1 MAPEHILQ
9 TIRSLNVMLS
19 RKLKAPFGVM
29 AVYCADNK
37 PEDTSSSGAYYL
49 LDKNG
54 ITLFQDETVRA
65 EYRLG
70 QRSLLNFFLDHCPE
84 EKRRQAAILLTYSPL
99 FWRLKSSLNI
109 HAGTIPLGRL
119 LQNTASTAALITL
132 LLTWFF
138 SRQATPETK
147 PVGIYMSICFT
158 LALSSVA
165 RVGDWWDDVRT
176 GINPGIDYARRL
188 GLLLAAL
195 VPFYYYA
202 NITNSL
208 LEKPLQY
215 TLLST
220 TAAAVCMSFFSN
232 RS

>member
-1 MAPEHILQ
+1 MKSEHILQ
-9 TIRSLNVMLS
+9 TIRALNVMLS

-29 AVYCADNK
+29 GVYCADK
-37 PEDTSSSGAYYL
+37 TPEDIPSSGTYYL
-49 LDKNG
+49 LDKTG
-54 ITLFQDETVRA
+54 ITLIQNNNVRA

-84 EKRRQAAILLTYSPL
+84 DKRRQAAILLSYSPL
-99 FWRLKSSLNI
+99 FWRLRSALNI

-119 LQNTASTAALITL
+119 LQNIASTGALAALVI
-132 LLTWFF
+132 TWFAA
-138 SRQATPETK
+138 RQSQPEAK
-147 PVGIYMSICFT
+147 PVAVYMSICFI
-158 LALSSVA
+158 LALSSIA
-165 RVGDWWDDVRT
+165 RIGDWWDDIRA

-188 GLLLAAL
+188 GLVLAGL

-202 NITNSL
+202 NITHSL

>member
-9 TIRSLNVMLS
+9 IIRSLNVMLS

-29 AVYCADNK
+29 AVYCADNR

-99 FWRLKSSLNI
+99 FWRLKSALNI

-119 LQNTASTAALITL
+119 LQTTASTAALITL

-138 SRQATPETK
+138 SHQTTPETK

-188 GLLLAAL
+188 GLFLAAL

-202 NITNSL
+202 NITDSL